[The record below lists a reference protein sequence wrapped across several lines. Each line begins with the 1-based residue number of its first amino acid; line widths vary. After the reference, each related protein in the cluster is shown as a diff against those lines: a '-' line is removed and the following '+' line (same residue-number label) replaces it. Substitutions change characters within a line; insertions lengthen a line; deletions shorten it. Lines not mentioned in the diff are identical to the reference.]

1 MELVPGG
8 SQVSQRLARSQMRRA
23 GREQVV
29 IEDGSRPVCSF
40 GVTAGRGSCLLTD
53 TALGVGIGRL
63 TAYAYPNNG
72 SLTAAASASHAL
84 TIVKGSDTTT
94 LTLSKAVVAF
104 GHENATKLSVRVLT
118 RYHGTPNGRVV
129 LGVFSSATADYGSGV
144 LSAQVLPPGT
154 YQIVASYEGNAS
166 FTGSTSARVTLKITW
181 TTWAR

>member
-1 MELVPGG
+1 VELVPGG

-118 RYHGTPNGRVV
+118 RYHGFRPGAAPRDVRNRRQLRRERLLHRLD
-129 LGVFSSATADYGSGV
+129 LG
-144 LSAQVLPPGT
+144 
-154 YQIVASYEGNAS
+154 
-166 FTGSTSARVTLKITW
+166 ARDPEDHVDHVGAVTI
-181 TTWAR
+181 